1 MCLHHESGIE
11 VIRTERAWLQ
21 VNPNLIHE
29 QGNPWL
35 KLTKTPRMVSE
46 RQWNELTAVSKS
58 PSDSALVTEPELNR
72 AKTTDSDFAFAT
84 RSLINR
90 RTRTGLSSA
99 TLERVASSM
108 FVIGSSP
115 SQPRELPLRRAISL
129 SQDANLPRLSSQA
142 SVGRNSKFHNLTAE
156 DREQLGGIEY
166 RSLKLLLKIVIGEA
180 VYLEFGCPGSSD
192 LARILRRFA
201 SIRCDLPRPVDSPC
215 EPQVS

>member
-1 MCLHHESGIE
+1 MS
-11 VIRTERAWLQ
+11 
-21 VNPNLIHE
+21 
-29 QGNPWL
+29 
-35 KLTKTPRMVSE
+35 PR
-46 RQWNELTAVSKS
+46 WKELTAVSKS